1 MGLPD
6 PAWLPP
12 CPSIDPE
19 EDINGRAWGWAWD
32 PTGGVGVPLAS
43 VSVAA
48 LKRDTNAR
56 TVRSNLVVDTPFPG
70 LARSNAWKR
79 AKLGP
84 RGTYRYVNPP

>member
-1 MGLPD
+1 M
-6 PAWLPP
+6 
-12 CPSIDPE
+12 
-19 EDINGRAWGWAWD
+19 
-32 PTGGVGVPLAS
+32 PLAS

-84 RGTYRYVNPP
+84 RGTYRYVTPPVKGSSLSLGIRPPRKLAEAKQNT